1 MFNKVFSAEATN
13 INSLLELFRGKN
25 SDFCES
31 VATLYAVWLNR
42 LNKNLSCADT
52 DLIAEFKDWSEKKSR
67 FYDSDLQ
74 DRILFMR
81 RKNLIPDSNIK

>member
-1 MFNKVFSAEATN
+1 MK
-13 INSLLELFRGKN
+13 LFRGKN

-31 VATLYAVWLNR
+31 IATLYAVWTNR
-42 LNKNLSCADT
+42 LSKNLSCSDN
-52 DLIAEFKDWSEKKSR
+52 DLILDFKAWSKQKAR
-67 FYDSDLQ
+67 FYDSDLR